1 MAAPAV
7 PPRFSFDAVSGR
19 LTENTATGV
28 STLFAWPV
36 IHAFRWSAANGKS
49 VAVQPEIAILPERR
63 GSDGYR
69 FERVTGL
76 DDHTQDAIER
86 YCATI
91 PPRVRRTI
99 AQFLEHQWEVLSWVA
114 RVRLPAEE
122 LLVSNPALAFAVANV
137 ADVVRIPITP
147 RSAEMERRL
156 LPTRKQ
162 RDILERLSFSPTARA
177 RRILRK
183 VMPGSVSIAA
193 LTLLRDQL
201 QRPVVSERLAHVPA
215 IGPQVLTMVGND
227 TIAHV
232 TLASLEAFARADEA
246 SADRRTATLVAN
258 AARVWAAE
266 LAGKPAMPHPVP
278 HGQPV
283 WCPEPAHLAVQR
295 TDFPPAPFPGNDA
308 IVPIL
313 NRSGLLNEGHEQNNC
328 VFDCA
333 PDVARGKIAIYRV
346 LAPERCTLS
355 VKLRRG
361 RWVVDQL
368 KGWSNQEPGPEVV
381 LAVREWLATSNR
393 DAKIPR

>member
-7 PPRFSFDAVSGR
+7 PPRFSFDAASGR

-28 STLFAWPV
+28 NTLFAWPV
-36 IHAFRWSAANGKS
+36 IHAFRWAAANGRS
-49 VAVQPEIAILPERR
+49 VALQPEIAILPEQRCR
-63 GSDGYR
+63 DAFL
-69 FERVTGL
+69 FERLPGL
-76 DDHTQDAIER
+76 DDHAQRALEG

-91 PPRVRRTI
+91 PPRVRRVI
-99 AQFLEHQWEVLSWVA
+99 AQLPERQWEVLAWAA
-114 RVRLPAEE
+114 RGGLLAEE
-122 LLVSNPALAFAVANV
+122 LLVSNPALAFAVANI
-137 ADVVRIPITP
+137 ADVSLITP
-147 RSAEMERRL
+147 SGRSAETL
-156 LPTRKQ
+156 QLILPRRKQ
-162 RDILERLSFSPTARA
+162 REILERLSFAPTERV
-177 RRILRK
+177 RRIVRK
-183 VMPGSVSIAA
+183 VMPGSVSVAA
-193 LTLLRDQL
+193 LVLLRDQL
-201 QRPVVSERLAHVPA
+201 QKPAVGERLAHVPA
-215 IGPQVLTMVGND
+215 IGPHVLTMIGND

-232 TLASLEAFARADEA
+232 TLASLEALARADEA
-246 SADRRTATLVAN
+246 SADRLAATLVAN

-266 LAGKPAMPHPVP
+266 MAGKPAMPHPVP

-283 WCPEPAHLAVQR
+283 RCPEPAHLAVQR
-295 TDFPPAPFPGNDA
+295 TDFPPVPFPGNDA

-313 NRSGLLNEGHEQNNC
+313 YRSGLLNEGHEQNNC

-381 LAVREWLATSNR
+381 LAVREWLATSYR